1 MTETTESLRTTPA
14 TPRRP
19 DWMRRLQRP
28 SVREAAWGFV
38 FIGPWLIG
46 LVLFTAGPMVVSF
59 LMSMTDFDLV
69 NPDRVKFVGI
79 DNYVRMAGDPTVHQT
94 LVATITFAAILIP
107 VTMLASLAFAVFLNH
122 PRLPGKGPLRAL

>member
-46 LVLFTAGPMVVSF
+46 LVLFTAGPMIVSF
-59 LMSMTDFDLV
+59 LMSLTDFDLV
-69 NPDRVKFVGI
+69 NPDKVKFVGLG
-79 DNYVRMAGDPTVHQT
+79 NYTRMLSDGAVQQS
-94 LVATITFAAILIP
+94 LVATFTFAAIVIP
-107 VTMLASLAFAVFLNH
+107 VTNA
-122 PRLPGKGPLRAL
+122 K